1 MESMELLK
9 EIAVVLEEGSMDKL
23 KQLTQQALDE
33 GLDPATILN
42 EGLIAGM
49 SAVGAKFKASQ
60 IYIPEVLLS
69 ARAMH
74 GAMEVLKPA
83 LSQQGITFKG
93 KVLLGTVKGDLHD
106 IGKNL
111 VRMMLEGAGF
121 QVIDVGIDVPAEE
134 FVRLVREESPQILAL
149 SALLTSTMQQMDAT
163 ITALVAA
170 CLRDSVK
177 VMIGGAPVSQQYADE
192 IGADGYAPDAST
204 AVDKAIELLGMAG

>member
-121 QVIDVGIDVPAEE
+121 QVIDVGIDVPTEE

-192 IGADGYAPDAST
+192 IGADGYSPDAST

>member
-1 MESMELLK
+1 MELLK

-49 SAVGAKFKASQ
+49 SAVGVKFKASQ

-111 VRMMLEGAGF
+111 VRIMLEGAGF
-121 QVIDVGIDVPAEE
+121 QVIDVGIDVPTEE

-149 SALLTSTMQQMDAT
+149 SALLTSTMQQMDAA

-170 CLRDSVK
+170 GLRDSVK